1 MSDWVKAKCETNL
14 CVEAVAIG
22 EGTVAIRSTL
32 APSDILRVTREEWDA
47 FVAGVKAGDFDT
59 V

>member
-22 EGTVAIRSTL
+22 EGTVAIRSSEVPRDKL
-32 APSDILRVTREEWDA
+32 LMSREEWVT